1 MAALL
6 VGLRLRQLGRAL
18 GRSPWA
24 IVTLVLSVLAA
35 LGGLGLLALLL
46 VTLRTFAP
54 ASATDAVVILGS
66 ALVVAWMVASVLVS
80 VDDAL
85 APERFSLLPVP
96 ARRLLPG
103 VLLAGA
109 IGVGGIATAVA
120 LLLTLIGWS
129 VDLLALI
136 AGAALLPLQL
146 LTCLL
151 AGRALAAAL
160 ARRLATRSGRD
171 LTLVLG
177 SVLIISAGIV
187 VAILLEGLRS
197 LGAFDAVLGT
207 IAQVL
212 GWTPLGSAWAV
223 PQALAAG
230 SWLEA
235 VGKLVIAI
243 ATVALLWLVWT
254 RDFRSRLTAPI
265 ASSGGGRVR
274 GGAWIDRLLP
284 ASPAGAIAARGLRY
298 RFRDPRHLINVIGV
312 AIVPLLVLAMNLVVG
327 NGVDIDID
335 LAADPREQAAL
346 DTFAQLGPMLLP
358 LLGAIVLM
366 SVAQL
371 DAAYD
376 SSALSTHVLT
386 GVTGTQDRAGRAL
399 GMVVLYAPM
408 LVAMSVLSTAVSG
421 SWHLLP
427 ASLGAALG
435 TAGLVIGVGSAISP
449 WMPGQ
454 TPAPEASPFGKGSS
468 GGGQALLGALI
479 MMLAVVIIGAP
490 AIGTAIAAAWIPW
503 LTWVS
508 LGVGLVVGS
517 LSTWLGVRLGGRAL
531 DRRWPEVLAAVSRE
545 G

>member
-35 LGGLGLLALLL
+35 LGGLGLLALMLA
-46 VTLRTFAP
+46 TLRAFAP
-54 ASATDAVVILGS
+54 ASAADAVVIIGS
-66 ALVVAWMVASVLVS
+66 ALVVGWMVASLLVS
-80 VDDAL
+80 ADDAL
-85 APERFSLLPVP
+85 APERFALLPLP

-109 IGVGGIATAVA
+109 IGVGGVATAAA

-129 VDLLALI
+129 THPV
-136 AGAALLPLQL
+136 ALLTAAVLVPLQL

-151 AGRALAAAL
+151 AARALASAL
-160 ARRLATRSGRD
+160 ARQLARRSGRD
-171 LTLVLG
+171 LSLVLG
-177 SVLIISAGIV
+177 SVLIISAGILF
-187 VAILLEGLRS
+187 AILLEGLRS
-197 LGAFDAVLGT
+197 LGPPEAVFGA

-212 GWTPLGSAWAV
+212 GWTPLGAAWAV
-223 PQALAAG
+223 PQAMAAG

-235 VGKLVIAI
+235 LAKLTIAI
-243 ATVALLWLVWT
+243 ATAALLWLVWS
-254 RDFRSRLTAPI
+254 RDFRARLTDPI
-265 ASSGGGRVR
+265 ASTGGGRVR
-274 GGAWIDRLLP
+274 GGAWIDRVLP
-284 ASPAGAIAARGLRY
+284 ASPTGAIAARGLRY

-327 NGVDIDID
+327 NGVSID
-335 LAADPREQAAL
+335 LTADPGEQAAL

-399 GMVVLYAPM
+399 GMVVLFGPM
-408 LVAMSVLSTAVSG
+408 LLAMCVLATAVSG
-421 SWHLLP
+421 DWHLLP
-427 ASLGAALG
+427 ASLGATIG

-454 TPAPEASPFGKGSS
+454 TPAPETSPFGKGSS
-468 GGGQALLGALI
+468 GGAQALLGALI
-479 MMLAVVIIGAP
+479 TMLAIATVGAP

-503 LTWVS
+503 LAWLS
-508 LGVGLVVGS
+508 LGIGLVVGC
-517 LSTWLGVRLGGRAL
+517 LATWGGVRIGGSAL
-531 DRRWPEVLAAVSRE
+531 DRRWPEVLAGVSRE